1 MGRRRGGKRRRN
13 SRNNGSSEST
23 TRKDDTNTNNKIDP
37 SQQDA
42 NDDNDNDH
50 DHDNTNKKRRRTEDG
65 FKLDE
70 DDYQQRIQVSFVS
83 SKEDTKDDDDDGD
96 DDDSNKNI
104 TDPRLPPPLYFK
116 KEKTRK
122 EDHIMEEEEEQ
133 EEDHAISRCYS
144 IWETYLSMK
153 HQQNNY
159 VEKKRQQE
167 GGSSSSTSQFWTPTT
182 VQRQLWSILF
192 KTSWNVIATA
202 PTSSGKTL
210 SYALPTLLRGENGS
224 NVVVL
229 VPTKELVHQVS
240 RLYRKLITIQTT
252 RRQHEED
259 GNGDDDDDDTNQNN
273 HLKRVVIS
281 VHGGVPRHEQV
292 RAIAEARSAGT
303 PMVVC
308 ATPGRLLDI
317 MEQHDDD
324 DDELFAKKDS
334 EGMIFSPGVQ
344 HWIVLDEADQLTKDG
359 DLGPQVHE
367 ILNRLNPNHQ
377 ERSLR
382 SKHNGSSKFPP
393 RLVFVSA
400 TLSDKARSKFHEWI
414 GLDHVLVQVDG
425 HGLPAK
431 ETKLSSDAAHES
443 SSNKAG
449 SDLDKKKN
457 PSSSPNEEALFSLIP
472 SHLEQIVHVCA
483 EHKKPRKLV
492 NTLQTIQKGKA
503 TPEANARRYCTK
515 GIIFYS
521 KVERLEY
528 SAKLL
533 GREGIQ
539 CYSLHGKLPT
549 MTRQKNLHTFASA
562 GRGPRDSGEKPLCL
576 LLATDCAARGIDIPD
591 VDFVVQYD
599 FPGNLEQY
607 VHRCGRAGRTAT
619 ANNNNNNNN
628 NNKNDVD
635 NPGNRQHVVYS
646 FFTRNMQRM
655 APDLVRLLEVNN
667 AWVDPNLKE
676 LVQSNNKTLTKSK
689 RGASQEENNTQV
701 VKQAA
706 AGGKGKEKSIS
717 EASRKKQIAKK
728 KKPAKKGS
736 NELDW
741 NSDDDDDDDDDFAHL
756 APNRIVLK
764 RAGHVSD
771 ASEDDDDDDGRDEE
785 GG

>member
-1 MGRRRGGKRRRN
+1 
-13 SRNNGSSEST
+13 
-23 TRKDDTNTNNKIDP
+23 
-37 SQQDA
+37 
-42 NDDNDNDH
+42 
-50 DHDNTNKKRRRTEDG
+50 
-65 FKLDE
+65 
-70 DDYQQRIQVSFVS
+70 
-83 SKEDTKDDDDDGD
+83 
-96 DDDSNKNI
+96 
-104 TDPRLPPPLYFK
+104 
-116 KEKTRK
+116 
-122 EDHIMEEEEEQ
+122 
-133 EEDHAISRCYS
+133 
-144 IWETYLSMK
+144 
-153 HQQNNY
+153 
-159 VEKKRQQE
+159 
-167 GGSSSSTSQFWTPTT
+167 
-182 VQRQLWSILF
+182 
-192 KTSWNVIATA
+192 
-202 PTSSGKTL
+202 
-210 SYALPTLLRGENGS
+210 
-224 NVVVL
+224 
-229 VPTKELVHQVS
+229 
-240 RLYRKLITIQTT
+240 LYRKLITIIQTTT
-252 RRQHEED
+252 RRPKEQD
-259 GNGDDDDDDTNQNN
+259 NDDDDDDDDTQQNN
-273 HLKRVVIS
+273 QLKKRVVIS

-317 MEQHDDD
+317 MEQHDEDDGDD
-324 DDELFAKKDS
+324 DDETFAKKDS

-367 ILNRLNPNHQ
+367 ILNRLNPNRQ
-377 ERSLR
+377 EKSLC
-382 SKHNGSSKFPP
+382 SKHDEPSKFPP

-400 TLSDKARSKFHEWI
+400 TLSDKARSKFHEWM

-425 HGLPAK
+425 HGLPVK
-431 ETKLSSDAAHES
+431 KTKSSSDATHEIS
-443 SSNKAG
+443 SKAG
-449 SDLDKKKN
+449 SDL
-457 PSSSPNEEALFSLIP
+457 PSSSNDNNSNNNNKSHNEEALFSRIP

-503 TPEANARRYCTK
+503 VPEANARRYCKK

-562 GRGPRDSGEKPLCL
+562 GRGARDNGEKPLCL

-607 VHRCGRAGRTAT
+607 VHRCGRAGRTT
-619 ANNNNNNNN
+619 NNNNNN
-628 NNKNDVD
+628 DVD
-635 NPGNRQHVVYS
+635 NPENRQHVVYS

-676 LVQSNNKTLTKSK
+676 LVQSNNKTRTKSK
-689 RGASQEENNTQV
+689 RDTSQEENNTEV
-701 VKQAA
+701 VNQAD
-706 AGGKGKEKSIS
+706 AGGKGKEKSRS
-717 EASRKKQIAKK
+717 EESRKQRKTKR
-728 KKPAKKGS
+728 PAKKGS
-736 NELDW
+736 NESDW
-741 NSDDDDDDDDDFAHL
+741 NSDDVNDDDDDDFAHL

-771 ASEDDDDDDGRDEE
+771 ASEDDDHDDDDGSE
-785 GG
+785 